1 MEKKKNT
8 SKIQFLWEGK
18 EQAILE
24 HLTRPEQVYDIPS
37 DIKGNEI
44 HCVDNLDFLKLNRE
58 RLRGKV
64 KCIYIDPPY
73 NTGNNFIYK
82 DKRHKG
88 KECRHSKWLS
98 FMLPRLKLARDL
110 LREDGVIFV
119 SIDDNEVH
127 NLRQLMNEVF
137 GEGNSLLKDTP
148 TTLIWNKMHSQQ
160 QGVFK
165 RYHEYILGY
174 SKNISE
180 IKNIVGGEGVIEAG
194 ALKKISQSNPASEF
208 TFPAGVRFEAKDGTV
223 ITGEFGDSE
232 KCTITKGRLIAENNK
247 TQEEVTIIAGWTQ
260 KNQMISYFNGLE
272 TIDTKGQRVTEFY
285 FNSTGKL
292 KCLKDRSSITPST
305 ILPEYGMV
313 STSTDYLV
321 DLLGGNYFDTPKPY
335 PMIKDIISWFTAPND
350 IILDFFAG
358 SGTTG
363 QAVMELN
370 QEEIDKAEKDG
381 LLSDGKPAGGRRF
394 ILVQLPEKISESK
407 EAFKAGYR
415 KISDITIERLR
426 RAGAK
431 YGGDVGFKVF
441 QSDAKVETKKEQTQH
456 DLF

>member
-1 MEKKKNT
+1 MKRKIM

-18 EQAILE
+18 EEALLQ
-24 HLTRPEQVYDIPS
+24 HLTPPSCTYEIPNDIQ
-37 DIKGNEI
+37 GNEI
-44 HCVDNLDFLKLNRE
+44 HCVDNLDFLKLNQE
-58 RLRGKV
+58 RLKGKV

-73 NTGNNFIYK
+73 NTGRDFIYN
-82 DKRHKG
+82 DKKHKG
-88 KECRHSKWLS
+88 KECKHSKWLS
-98 FMLPRLKLARDL
+98 FMYPRLVLARDL
-110 LREDGVIFV
+110 LREDGVIFI
-119 SIDDNEVH
+119 SIDDNEQA
-127 NLRQLMNEVF
+127 NLRLLMNEVF
-137 GEGNSLLKDTP
+137 GEG
-148 TTLIWNKMHSQQ
+148 TLIWNKMHSQQ

-165 RYHEYILGY
+165 RYHEYIFGY

-208 TFPAGVRFEAKDGTV
+208 TFPVGVRFEAKDGTI

-232 KCTITKGRLIAENNK
+232 KCTITKGRLIAKNNK
-247 TQEEVTIIAGWTQ
+247 TQEDVTILAGWTQ

-292 KCLKDRSSITPST
+292 KCLKNRSSITPST

-313 STSTDYLV
+313 SASTDYLV

-335 PMIKDIISWFTAPND
+335 PMIKDIISWFTQPND
-350 IILDFFAG
+350 LILDFFAG

-370 QEEIDKAEKDG
+370 FEETQKAEKDG
-381 LLSDGKPAGGRRF
+381 LLSDGKPTGGRKF
-394 ILVQLPEKISESK
+394 ILVQLPEKISENK
-407 EAFKAGYR
+407 EAYKAGYR
-415 KISDITIERLR
+415 VISDITMERVR
-426 RAGAK
+426 RAGKK
-431 YGGDVGFKVF
+431 YKNINTNFKIYHY
-441 QSDAKVETKKEQTQH
+441 E
-456 DLF
+456 